1 MVAEKLLVNS
11 TTKMEEGEKTKEE
24 KLENRQSVG
33 RRLRLSG
40 YTK

>member
-11 TTKMEEGEKTKEE
+11 TTKMEKGEKKEE
-24 KLENRQSVG
+24 KRENSQSLG
-33 RRLRLSG
+33 RRLRLSC